1 MNSNRK
7 LFVRIVPAFA
17 ALLMISLAGCKALE
31 GGGRNPAPI
40 PGAQNGYLAAK
51 VVAFRSA
58 MEFMPE
64 EAKRYGEQSY
74 VASGVSDTDPAH
86 AKVIMAALGDMQPP
100 VMPASN
106 LYTRGENSKWL
117 DGRPAIAWTSK
128 VARLT
133 PDQHVIVQVGWM
145 HSNLVYEFYE
155 YETRYSPKSDS
166 WDVVDFTV
174 LGNGRG

>member
-7 LFVRIVPAFA
+7 LFVRIVPVFA
-17 ALLMISLAGCKALE
+17 ALLMINFAGCKALE
-31 GGGRNPAPI
+31 GGGRNRAPI
-40 PGAQNGYLAAK
+40 PGAKNGYLAAK

-58 MEFMPE
+58 MEYMPE
-64 EAKRYGEQSY
+64 EAKRYGDENY
-74 VASGVSDTDPAH
+74 VASGVSDTDPSH
-86 AKVIMAALGDMQPP
+86 AKVLLAALTDMQPP
-100 VMPASN
+100 VMPTAD

-117 DGRPAIAWTSK
+117 GGKPAIAWTSK

-133 PDQHVIVQVGWM
+133 PEQHVIVQVGWM

-166 WDVVDFTV
+166 WDVADFTV
-174 LGNGRG
+174 LGNDGG